1 MVFENL
7 SFRANVIAY
16 LKACVLYVA
25 NGMKWEKSIADFVRW
40 SERYDLYC
48 KLKLFGQ
55 MIYDADREQDSVPKT
70 APRGPK
76 NMLEMLPEQFSLKD
90 YANLRREQGFDDNRK
105 RTMDAVY
112 QWVSRGYV
120 VKLLKD
126 ETADTDSLIF
136 RKVHYNRSYLLNKE

>member
-1 MVFENL
+1 
-7 SFRANVIAY
+7 
-16 LKACVLYVA
+16 
-25 NGMKWEKSIADFVRW
+25 
-40 SERYDLYC
+40 
-48 KLKLFGQ
+48 
-55 MIYDADREQDSVPKT
+55 
-70 APRGPK
+70 
-76 NMLEMLPEQFSLKD
+76 MLEMLPEQFSLKD

-126 ETADTDSLIF
+126 ETADTDTDSLIF